1 MSHDEFDGVLAEPD
15 PLRQARAATELMAL
29 YQQRGIELAR
39 LRKEAI
45 TRAADENGMTL
56 TAVAAELGLS
66 KGRITQIRQ
75 TAPGPERAV
84 FGVGPL
90 TLAIPLRA
98 MPDRPSGVIAAEDG
112 NAAQQMTELLT
123 RLQFQVHP
131 FQIPTTGE
139 WNPPEDAVAI
149 CGPKSS
155 RVTADAI
162 ESDPYLT
169 FAADGAGQWSIRDR
183 ESGTVL
189 ESPMDTGD
197 ADSDVAYVGRLAY
210 EGRRLFVIA
219 GVHSLG
225 SLGAVAYLSENLPA
239 IYAEVGTANFSMVVR
254 SSFTDGA
261 PTQSEALQP
270 PRAHP

>member
-1 MSHDEFDGVLAEPD
+1 MSHDEFDRVLAEPD

-29 YQQRGIELAR
+29 YQQRGVELAR

-45 TRAADENGMTL
+45 TRAADENDMTL

-90 TLAIPLRA
+90 TLAVPLRA
-98 MPDRPSGVIAAEDG
+98 MPDRPTGVIAAEDG

-123 RLQFQVHP
+123 RLQFHVHP

-139 WNPPEDAVAI
+139 WEPPNDAVAI

-155 RVTADAI
+155 PVTAEAI
-162 ESDPYLT
+162 ESDPYLSFT
-169 FAADGAGQWSIRDR
+169 GDEYGQWAIRER
-183 ESGTVL
+183 ETGAVV

-197 ADSDVAYVGRLAY
+197 SDSDVAYVGRLAY

-225 SLGAVAYLSENLPA
+225 SLGAVAYLADNLPT
-239 IYAEVGTANFSMVVR
+239 IYAEVGTANFSMAVR
-254 SSFTDGA
+254 SSFVDGA
-261 PTQSEALQP
+261 PTQTEAICP
-270 PRAHP
+270 PRAHK

>member
-1 MSHDEFDGVLAEPD
+1 MSYDEFDRVLAEPD

-29 YQQRGIELAR
+29 YQQRGVELAR

-45 TRAADENGMTL
+45 TRAADEHGMTL

-98 MPDRPSGVIAAEDG
+98 MPDRPTGVIAAEDG

-123 RLQFQVHP
+123 RLQFQVHA

-139 WNPPEDAVAI
+139 WDPPKDAVAI

-155 RVTADAI
+155 HVTADAI
-162 ESDPYLT
+162 ASDPYLT
-169 FAADGAGQWSIRDR
+169 FTDGGTGQWTIRDR
-183 ESGTVL
+183 ESAEVL
-189 ESPMDTGD
+189 ESPMDTGKT
-197 ADSDVAYVGRLAY
+197 DSDVAYVGRLTY
-210 EGRRLFVIA
+210 ESGRLFVIA
-219 GVHSLG
+219 GLHSLG
-225 SLGAVAYLSENLPA
+225 SLGAVAYLAENLPA
-239 IYAEVGTANFSMVVR
+239 IYAEVGVANFSMVVR
-254 SSFTDGA
+254 SSFADGA
-261 PTQSEALQP
+261 PTHVEAIYP
-270 PRAHP
+270 PRVHT